1 MFQKFTKQGF
11 HNAMQKTK
19 NFMGNA
25 YHHTKSF
32 LGQVD
37 NGLRTAKKVYQILEP
52 TISHFVGQNNQGHR
66 GAMKALQG
74 YEDIRHKIISGH
86 NQIEDHVNTVSNKF
100 KRAGMNI
107 GI

>member
-37 NGLRTAKKVYQILEP
+37 NGLRRSIKY
-52 TISHFVGQNNQGHR
+52 
-66 GAMKALQG
+66 
-74 YEDIRHKIISGH
+74 
-86 NQIEDHVNTVSNKF
+86 
-100 KRAGMNI
+100 
-107 GI
+107 

>member
-19 NFMGNA
+19 SFMGNA